1 MKEFLRKHEDRIHSV
16 LSCFD
21 RMMFRGYLPLMSGW
35 AMAQFLDL
43 LKLDDSSLKPFLLK
57 NAERVKD
64 HAVTM
69 ARKQNRRFEFLRSNI
84 RKEDRA
90 RQLAER
96 DGIEEGL
103 VCVFSILENCRSF
116 SLRFSSGSR
125 FVRPANRKCL
135 HFYYYFMDRDFG
147 LIHVRIQSWF
157 PMQIQVYIN
166 GHEWLAR
173 KLSAH
178 NVPYSKLDN
187 VLVSV
192 CDIARA
198 QRFSDRFQR
207 LNWPKILDRYARLVN
222 PQMHDILHPF
232 QYYWVTTQSE
242 YSTDIQFKS
251 RQDLCELYPQLLS
264 HSTLCFGAKEV
275 MNFLGRKLRGNFQGE
290 IVSELSSFVCRR
302 TGGSRIKHRVKENW
316 LKMYDKAGLVL
327 RVETVINNPEE
338 FRVRKRVTRKGKSR
352 MEWVDMRKGVAWLF
366 RYREVSL
373 QANSRYLDALAVVD
387 DPTNAKRDL
396 DRVTTRKKDA
406 AGRGCSGFNPLAHLD
421 TELFQAVMDGEHCLR
436 GFTNRDIRKKLQST
450 QHLRSAG
457 QDQKKAGSTVSRI
470 FRRLHAHGLIAKI
483 PRSRRW
489 RVTLYGRRVM
499 GTTLYLRE
507 HHFARAYAKMA
518 A

>member
-1 MKEFLRKHEDRIHSV
+1 
-16 LSCFD
+16 
-21 RMMFRGYLPLMSGW
+21 
-35 AMAQFLDL
+35 MAQFLNIL
-43 LKLDDSSLKPFLLK
+43 ELNDSNLKPFLLK
-57 NAERVKD
+57 NSERVKD
-64 HAVTM
+64 HAVAM
-69 ARKQNRRFEFLRSNI
+69 AKKYNRRFEYLRSNI

-96 DGIEEGL
+96 DGIREGL
-103 VCVFSILENCRSF
+103 VCIFSILENCRSF
-116 SLRFSSGSR
+116 SVCFSAGGR
-125 FVRPANRKCL
+125 FVRPASRKCL

-157 PMQIQVYIN
+157 PMQIQVYLN

-173 KLSAH
+173 KLAAH

-187 VLVSV
+187 VLISV
-192 CDIARA
+192 GDITRA
-198 QRFSDRFQR
+198 QKFADRFQR
-207 LNWPKILDRYARLVN
+207 LKWPKILNRYARLVN
-222 PQMHDILHPF
+222 PQMQGILRPF

-251 RQDLCELYPQLLS
+251 REDLCELYPQLLS

-275 MNFLGRKLRGNFQGE
+275 MNFLGRKLNGNFQGE
-290 IVSELSSFVCRR
+290 VVSELSSFVCRR

-338 FRVRKRVTRKGKSR
+338 FRVRKRVTRKGKR
-352 MEWVDMRKGVAWLF
+352 QMEWVDMRKGVAWLF

-373 QANSRYLDALAVVD
+373 KANSRYLDALAVVD

-396 DRVTTRKKDA
+396 DRITTRKKDA
-406 AGRGCSGFNPLAHLD
+406 AGRGCSGFNPLAHHD
-421 TELFQAVMDGEHCLR
+421 IELFQAVMDGEHCLR
-436 GFTNRDIRKKLQST
+436 GFTNRDIRSKLQST
-450 QHLRSAG
+450 QHLRPCG
-457 QDQKKAGSTVSRI
+457 QDPKKASSKVSRI
-470 FRRLHAHGLIAKI
+470 FRRFHSHGLIAKL
-483 PRSRRW
+483 PRTRRW

-499 GTTLYLRE
+499 GIALYLRE
-507 HHFARAYAKMA
+507 HDFARAYAKMA

>member
-21 RMMFRGYLPLMSGW
+21 RMLFRGYLPIMSGW
-35 AMAQFLDL
+35 AMAQFLNIL
-43 LKLDDSSLKPFLLK
+43 ELNDSKLKPFLLK
-57 NAERVKD
+57 NSERVKD
-64 HAVTM
+64 HAVAM
-69 ARKQNRRFEFLRSNI
+69 AKKYNRRFEYLRSNI

-96 DGIEEGL
+96 DGIREGL
-103 VCVFSILENCRSF
+103 VCIFSILENCRSF
-116 SLRFSSGSR
+116 SVCFSAGGR
-125 FVRPANRKCL
+125 FVRPATRKCL

-157 PMQIQVYIN
+157 PMQIQVYLN

-178 NVPYSKLDN
+178 DVPYSKLDN

-192 CDIARA
+192 GDIKKA
-198 QRFSDRFQR
+198 QRFADRFQR
-207 LNWPKILDRYARLVN
+207 LKWPKILNRYARLVN
-222 PQMHDILHPF
+222 PQMQDIIHPF
-232 QYYWVTTQSE
+232 EYYWVTTQSE
-242 YSTDIQFKS
+242 YSTNIQFKS

-264 HSTLCFGAKEV
+264 HSTLCFGAQEV

-290 IVSELSSFVCRR
+290 MVSALSSFVCRR

-316 LKMYDKAGLVL
+316 LKMYDKAGIVL

-338 FRVRKRVTRKGKSR
+338 FRVRKRVTRKGKRR

-373 QANSRYLDALAVVD
+373 RANARYLDALAVVD

-396 DRVTTRKKDA
+396 DRITTRKKDA
-406 AGRGCSGFNPLAHLD
+406 AGRGCSAFNPLAHHD
-421 TELFQAVMDGEHCLR
+421 IELFQAVMDGEHCLK
-436 GFTNRDIRKKLQST
+436 GFTNRDIRSQLPST
-450 QHLRSAG
+450 QHLRSCG
-457 QDQKKAGSTVSRI
+457 QDRKKTSSKVSRI
-470 FRRLHAHGLIAKI
+470 FRRFHAHRLIAKI
-483 PRSRRW
+483 PRTRLW

-499 GTTLYLRE
+499 RTSLYLRE
-507 HHFARAYAKMA
+507 QDFARAYAKMA